1 MDHEISKLRADISWT
16 ASPIVSS
23 SRLLQDTD
31 PLDFAPT
38 RERFGIAAIPPMTR
52 ISNEFFAHP
61 NTNLQVDFTSNKLWL
76 SKLIGKQKDNYA
88 FLAFAQQTKYAVIP
102 LHTVDE
108 FNLFH
113 SAVSPGGEYASAHGL
128 PNFDQ
133 MVQWWSEKANGKT
146 IFYKL
151 REHLTAHYKTWSEHR
166 QEKQTMLAS
175 QPQRQPH
182 EK

>member
-1 MDHEISKLRADISWT
+1 M
-16 ASPIVSS
+16 
-23 SRLLQDTD
+23 
-31 PLDFAPT
+31 
-38 RERFGIAAIPPMTR
+38 
-52 ISNEFFAHP
+52 
-61 NTNLQVDFTSNKLWL
+61 
-76 SKLIGKQKDNYA
+76 
-88 FLAFAQQTKYAVIP
+88 
-102 LHTVDE
+102 HTEDE

-133 MVQWWSEKANGKT
+133 MVQWWSEKADGKT

-151 REHLTAHYKTWSEHR
+151 REHLAAYYKTWSQCH
-166 QEKQTMLAS
+166 QEKQTMLTS